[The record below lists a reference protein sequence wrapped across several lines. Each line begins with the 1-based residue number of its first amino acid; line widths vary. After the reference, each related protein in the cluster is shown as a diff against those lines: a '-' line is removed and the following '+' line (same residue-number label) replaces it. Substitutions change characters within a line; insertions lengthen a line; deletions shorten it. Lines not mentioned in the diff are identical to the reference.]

1 MLLRTISLASAAA
14 ALAVAAPAAACD
26 LHGPGQSGGFH
37 RYNPFANA
45 FNNIQSRAEQFTN
58 SEIVRRDETP
68 KDKAEKKKREKALD
82 ADAEAEA
89 EKARK
94 ADLREKNQQGRGAPK

>member
-1 MLLRTISLASAAA
+1 MLLRKITLASAAA
-14 ALAVAAPAAACD
+14 LGVAAPAAACD

-82 ADAEAEA
+82 AEAEA